1 MTDPLLMGQA
11 QPESERLSG
20 RLRQFLIVVLA
31 QRRAQTN
38 EGRSVSRASQSGR
51 PRSLGRGLV
60 SKHHRMADAAQL
72 NTKE

>member
-38 EGRSVSRASQSGR
+38 EGGPYRGHLRAEDPAR
-51 PRSLGRGLV
+51 LGGV
-60 SKHHRMADAAQL
+60 W
-72 NTKE
+72 